1 MDYEENKPEIFLE
14 ALLRCSKIGSATALK
29 FLQKYNFS
37 IEKCKDELKYI
48 LHNTAEFTRNIR
60 IVKNELEDYKRSHVK
75 VITAFDSDYPNRLL
89 NIQKPILRLYY
100 LGDINLLNKPSVAIV
115 GTRQPNDVG
124 IEDARLLTRAI
135 ALDFVIV
142 SGMAL
147 GIDTIA
153 HEETLKMHGA
163 TIAVLPSSITDI
175 RPLSNK
181 ALSEQIVNSGGLL
194 VTEYLP
200 SDRITVYN
208 YPNRNRIQAAIVD
221 AVVVPAANDN
231 SGTVNTLKE
240 ATKMKKP
247 IFKSIN
253 CSCSFD
259 ARKVDPRSVES
270 LQVIKDATLS
280 SHARIHADASGT
292 QQLRLL

>member
-1 MDYEENKPEIFLE
+1 MDYEDNKPEIFLE
-14 ALLRCSKIGSATALK
+14 ALLRCPKIGSATTLK

-37 IEKCKDELKYI
+37 IDKCRDELKCI
-48 LHNTAEFTRNIR
+48 LHNTTEFTRNIR
-60 IVKNELEDYKRSHVK
+60 IVKNELEVYKKSHVK
-75 VITAFDSDYPNRLL
+75 VITAFDNNYPNRLL
-89 NIQKPILRLYY
+89 NVQKPILRLYY
-100 LGDINLLNKPSVAIV
+100 LGDINLLNQPSVAIV
-115 GTRQPNDVG
+115 GTRQPNSVG
-124 IEDARLLTRAI
+124 IDDARLLTRAI
-135 ALDFVIV
+135 APGFVVV

-163 TIAVLPSSITDI
+163 TIAVLPSSIANI
-175 RPLSNK
+175 HPLSNK
-181 ALSEQIVNSGGLL
+181 TLSEQIVNNGGLL

-200 SDRITVYN
+200 SDKITVYN
-208 YPNRNRIQAAIVD
+208 YPNRNRIQVAIAD

-240 ATKMKKP
+240 AAKIKRP

-259 ARKVDPRSVES
+259 ARKVDPQSSES

-280 SHARIHADASGT
+280 SHARIHTSVSDV